1 MLFAAV
7 APVFVILGLGFLL
20 RRLRVLNEEADAS
33 LLRICVNLLYPC
45 LIATTIIGND
55 LLDDF
60 SNVWLPPLTGIL
72 FVAIGYLVAFG
83 GARALGLETGRGA
96 RTFVFVTGLYNYGY
110 TAIPVVENLF
120 GTKTLG
126 ILFTHN
132 LGVEIAF
139 WVGAGLILA
148 NRGGGGDRQP
158 LWRHLLSTPVIA
170 ILVSL
175 LLHFLS
181 ADDYLPAW
189 LLVAAGMIGASAIP
203 MALLLTGATLSDFA
217 AEVRPTRSGAVVTAS
232 ATAIRLAVLP
242 ILFILIARW
251 LPCSREL
258 KEVLIVQAAMPCA
271 MLPIVLAK
279 HYGGDTGMAIQ
290 IVLVTTALGLFTIP
304 YWVSLGLR
312 VAGL

>member
-7 APVFVILGLGFLL
+7 APVFIIIGIGFVL
-20 RRLRVLNEEADAS
+20 RRQGVLSEEADAS

-72 FVAIGYLVAFG
+72 FVALGYLAAFG
-83 GARALGLETGRGA
+83 GARALGLQTGRGA
-96 RTFVFVTGLYNYGY
+96 RTFIFVTGLYNYGY

-120 GTKTLG
+120 GTKTLAV
-126 ILFTHN
+126 LFTHN

-139 WVGAGLILA
+139 WVGAGLILS
-148 NRGGGGDRQP
+148 NRTGNNRQP

-175 LLHFLS
+175 ALHFLS
-181 ADDYLPAW
+181 ADDFLPAW
-189 LLVAAGMIGASAIP
+189 LLVAAGMVGASAIP

-217 AEVRPTRSGAVVTAS
+217 SQVRPSRNSAIVTAS
-232 ATAIRLAVLP
+232 ATLIRLAVLP
-242 ILFILIARW
+242 ILFIMIARW

-258 KEVLIVQAAMPCA
+258 KEVLVVQAAMPCA

-279 HYGGDTGMAIQ
+279 HYGGDTGMAVQ
-290 IVLVTTALGLFTIP
+290 IVLATTALGLLTIP
-304 YWVSLGLR
+304 YWVSLGIR
-312 VAGL
+312 FVGL